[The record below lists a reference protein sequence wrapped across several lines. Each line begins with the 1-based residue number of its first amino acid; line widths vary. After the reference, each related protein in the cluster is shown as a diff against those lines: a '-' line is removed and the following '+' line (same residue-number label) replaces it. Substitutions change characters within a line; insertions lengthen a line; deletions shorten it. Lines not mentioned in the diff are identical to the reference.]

1 MRMQILDIITKK
13 KLGQPLTREEI
24 TYFARGAADKT
35 IPDYQLAALLM
46 AIRLNGMTAQET
58 TDLTLAMRDSGDVCD
73 LSAIP
78 GKKIDKH
85 STGGVGDTTTLILA
99 PLVAACGVPVAKMS
113 GRGLGHTGGTLDKLE
128 SIPGLSVEETEERF
142 IRQVQEIGLAVI
154 GQTAALAPA
163 DKTLYALRDVTST
176 VDSLPLIAASIMSKK
191 LASGADGIVLDVKTG
206 SGALMET
213 LPDALALA
221 QTMVDIGKLA
231 GKPVVAVITSM
242 AQPLG
247 THIGNALEVKD
258 AIDVLAGR
266 TQGDLLEISLLLGS
280 HMLVLAEKAK
290 TLPEARAMLENAL
303 SSGVG
308 LRKLAEMIA
317 AQGGDPRVVED
328 LSLLPQ
334 AAVKRVMRAETVGY
348 LSAMDT
354 TALGMAAQTMVDIG
368 KLAGKPVVA
377 VITSMAQPLGTHIGN
392 ALEVKDAIDVLAGRT
407 QGDLLEISLLLGSH
421 MLVLAEKAKTLP
433 EARAM
438 LENALSSG
446 VGLRKLAEMIAAQGG
461 DPRVVEDLSLLPQAA
476 VKRVMRAETVGYLSA
491 MDTTALGMA
500 AQRMGAGRAKKS
512 DMLDYSVGY
521 VLHVRL
527 GDEVTKDTPLAT
539 LYARNEAEAEEAEKA
554 IRKALTIA
562 KEKPSVPPLWD
573 AVVTAEG
580 ITYNR

>member
-1 MRMQILDIITKK
+1 
-13 KLGQPLTREEI
+13 
-24 TYFARGAADKT
+24 
-35 IPDYQLAALLM
+35 M

-142 IRQVQEIGLAVI
+142 IRQVQEIGIAVI

-191 LASGADGIVLDVKTG
+191 LA

-290 TLPEARAMLENAL
+290 TLPEARTMLENAL
-303 SSGVG
+303 SSGAG

-317 AQGGDPRVVED
+317 AQGGDSRVVED

-334 AAVKRVMRAETVGY
+334 AAVKRVMRAET
-348 LSAMDT
+348 A
-354 TALGMAAQTMVDIG
+354 
-368 KLAGKPVVA
+368 
-377 VITSMAQPLGTHIGN
+377 
-392 ALEVKDAIDVLAGRT
+392 
-407 QGDLLEISLLLGSH
+407 
-421 MLVLAEKAKTLP
+421 
-433 EARAM
+433 
-438 LENALSSG
+438 
-446 VGLRKLAEMIAAQGG
+446 
-461 DPRVVEDLSLLPQAA
+461 
-476 VKRVMRAETVGYLSA
+476 GYLSA

-527 GDEVTKDTPLAT
+527 GDEVTEDTPLAT

-573 AVVTAEG
+573 AVVTAEE